1 MIGTMVGVLILGYL
15 GNILNLQ
22 EVPSEVQD
30 ILKGAIIIGAVLVQ
44 EGTILRWIRRLKT

>member
-1 MIGTMVGVLILGYL
+1 MILGYL

-30 ILKGAIIIGAVLVQ
+30 ILKGVIIVGAVLVQ
-44 EGTILRWIRRLKT
+44 EGTLLRWLRGIRSKHPA